1 MAQLKSIQIDD
12 LKNQKDKLELY
23 YRFGRIYDMMNNFDD
38 ALLYYQRTINMGKN
52 QNNYFAAYSALK
64 SGNIYEYLKDYK
76 NAAIHYNMAIEMK
89 NHEYQIG
96 IGTHAKEGLRRLK
109 QR

>member
-1 MAQLKSIQIDD
+1 MIGY
-12 LKNQKDKLELY
+12 N
-23 YRFGRIYDMMNNFDD
+23 
-38 ALLYYQRTINMGKN
+38 YQN
-52 QNNYFAAYSALK
+52 
-64 SGNIYEYLKDYK
+64 LKDYK